1 MDWLNPDEA
10 SLDSVRQT
18 LYSVQAIASGQL
30 TGKGLFNTSAESIKN
45 GNFLS
50 EEDTDFIFAV
60 IGEETG
66 FVGSVIIVALLFLVV
81 AECIWLAIRARDMEG
96 RLICI
101 GMGSLIAFQT
111 FVNIGVA
118 TQLLPN
124 TGLPLPFISAGLSSL
139 LSLMMGMGLVFNV
152 GLQRKRDNS

>member
-1 MDWLNPDEA
+1 M
-10 SLDSVRQT
+10 DSVRQT

-30 TGKGLFNTSAESIKN
+30 TGKGLFNTSAELIKN